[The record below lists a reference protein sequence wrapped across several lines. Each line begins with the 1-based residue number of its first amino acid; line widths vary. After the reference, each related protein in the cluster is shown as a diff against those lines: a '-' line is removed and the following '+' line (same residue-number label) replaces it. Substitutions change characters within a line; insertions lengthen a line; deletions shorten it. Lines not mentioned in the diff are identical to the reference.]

1 MIKRKP
7 SKKYKQR
14 SYRNRGKWNRE
25 GKIVWKK
32 YQIARR
38 ARRADLKKQAKQL
51 KRLKRKT

>member
-25 GKIVWKK
+25 GKIVWKR

-38 ARRADLKKQAKQL
+38 ARRSDLKKQARQL